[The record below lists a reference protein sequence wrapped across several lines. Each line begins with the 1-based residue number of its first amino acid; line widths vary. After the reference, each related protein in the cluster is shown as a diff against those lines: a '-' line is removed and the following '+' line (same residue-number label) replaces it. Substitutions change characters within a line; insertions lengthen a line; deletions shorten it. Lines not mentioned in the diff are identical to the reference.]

1 MSWFLWLWKTWT
13 IQKMRLLTSL
23 VGYERK
29 KEKRKILE
37 VGPSKATQP
46 TSSMLQKLLATQSAL
61 LDTTPQAAPHDKID
75 VPGLCPRGNLHLHKT
90 SPISTKEVGKILNQ
104 HSSFTITES
113 SFIRYRCYFP
123 CYWANYHGGS
133 CPVRLELYCKCSHRS
148 SCKGCSDSSC
158 YLRTGWKSDYRNG
171 TMTNRACF
179 LYFFLKIL

>member
-1 MSWFLWLWKTWT
+1 
-13 IQKMRLLTSL
+13 MRLLTSL

-29 KEKRKILE
+29 KEKRKRLE

-104 HSSFTITES
+104 YSSFTI
-113 SFIRYRCYFP
+113 IDPHLPRRLP
-123 CYWANYHGGS
+123 IDLGS
-133 CPVRLELYCKCSHRS
+133 TLLSPWPSR
-148 SCKGCSDSSC
+148 GT
-158 YLRTGWKSDYRNG
+158 LRWSW
-171 TMTNRACF
+171 
-179 LYFFLKIL
+179 L